1 MDAGWMPD
9 PTGLHELRYWD
20 GASWTEHVSDQGG
33 TAVDPLPEHAPP
45 PPAPAPPAPAP
56 PPAADAAAAAG
67 AAPASTGRGGWKDK
81 LKAAAQ
87 QAATQGK
94 AIADKT
100 KTAIAEQQ
108 AKRVEQW
115 KEDPNTL
122 WFGQSQSAATKA
134 TGMSKAFYRITKD
147 RIWIDTGMLGVK
159 SESVP
164 LWAVRDLDVRQNVL
178 QRGNDVGDVVL
189 WLEDP
194 AYSVDPTGA
203 LSMTAQSEPGALTS
217 GEVTLDNV
225 EGPYQVR
232 ELLMPLVSE
241 ARQKKLTERQTQF
254 LHVNP
259 GVGMVAGMAAQP
271 QPAAPPQ
278 APPAPGPGV
287 DLADQLRKLADLR
300 DQGVLTEEEFAA
312 QKARLLGG

>member
-1 MDAGWMPD
+1 MEPGWLTD
-9 PTGLHELRYWD
+9 PTGAHELRYWD
-20 GASWTEHVSDQGG
+20 GASWTEHVADAGATG
-33 TAVDPLPEHAPP
+33 VDPLPADAPPPPSPMPAAAPPP
-45 PPAPAPPAPAP
+45 PPAPPVAE
-56 PPAADAAAAAG
+56 
-67 AAPASTGRGGWKDK
+67 AAPAAEQPAPSGRGGWKDK

-94 AIADKT
+94 AIA
-100 KTAIAEQQ
+100 EQQ

-115 KEDPNTL
+115 KDDPSTL

-147 RIWIDTGMLGVK
+147 RIWIDTGVLGVK

-189 WLEDP
+189 RLEDP
-194 AYSVDPTGA
+194 AYGVDPTGA
-203 LSMTAQSEPGALTS
+203 FDVTAHTEPGALTS
-217 GEVTLDNV
+217 GEVVLDNI

-232 ELLMPLVSE
+232 ELLMPLISE
-241 ARQKKLTERQTQF
+241 ARQKKLVERQSQF

-259 GVGMVAGMAAQP
+259 GMGVVAGMAGMQP
-271 QPAAPPQ
+271 SPPPPAPAP
-278 APPAPGPGV
+278 APPAG

-312 QKARLLGG
+312 QKARLLAG